1 MIKCRKAHSSR
12 VCRLSVGELIPTPTW
27 RFQFSFFFLIIFH
40 FLWKC
45 TSKPPYVG
53 IFNLAKN
60 DNFFD
65 NFSDFVTIY
74 VKTPIGT
81 SFKFSK
87 KWPFFFAFYQYFIIL
102 NFEKKIY
109 KKSIDKN
116 SRFTIDNVNLTFFNE
131 KKLILSKK
139 SLFRLIMTPNILHLK
154 IMFYI
159 EKTVSKKFWR
169 SRKSFP
175 SNVKPLWNR
184 HSLSWCWENVKKCQN
199 FTYGYFDKNSK
210 NMIINRETV
219 FRKTAL
225 SIGKSPKI
233 CRSFKG

>member
-1 MIKCRKAHSSR
+1 MTIFFCI
-12 VCRLSVGELIPTPTW
+12 LPI
-27 RFQFSFFFLIIFH
+27 FQ
-40 FLWKC
+40 
-45 TSKPPYVG
+45 
-53 IFNLAKN
+53 N
-60 DNFFD
+60 
-65 NFSDFVTIY
+65 
-74 VKTPIGT
+74 
-81 SFKFSK
+81 FKFR
-87 KWPFFFAFYQYFIIL
+87 
-102 NFEKKIY
+102 EKKNY

-169 SRKSFP
+169 SKKSFP
-175 SNVKPLWNR
+175 SNVKPWADR
-184 HSLSWCWENVKKCQN
+184 PPPYRVAEKTSKKCQN

-219 FRKTAL
+219 FCKTAL
-225 SIGKSPKI
+225 SIGKRPKI
-233 CRSFKG
+233 CWLFKD